1 MKDQYIERQ
10 VGQEIVTLFAKPED
24 QEDGELVSQ
33 ITILSKLEFR
43 LFFFFF
49 FNTEKGGNV
58 TLV

>member
-43 LFFFFF
+43 LFFFFLILKR
-49 FNTEKGGNV
+49 EGM
-58 TLV
+58 

>member
-43 LFFFFF
+43 LFFFFI
-49 FNTEKGGNV
+49 NTEKGGNV